1 MNNMRVEIPDD
12 IMKLV
17 SAFADVQTDTVL
29 EHYQNRSQTNAEKI
43 KEDCIVGKL
52 GEFGTYQY
60 FIGRGYACTKPDMNV
75 YVPEDKRFAS
85 DLIGDGKKL
94 CIKSQSIEQ
103 AGRFGLSWVF
113 QNSGEGSGH
122 HDKILDVGG
131 DELFVG
137 CMVDD
142 NIVDI
147 KAIIPMEWV
156 LQCGMLKD
164 PVLVKYHN
172 IKKVLYYKDLR
183 ESLDDLLAR

>member
-60 FIGRGYACTKPDMNV
+60 FIGRRYACTKPDMNV
-75 YVPEDKRFAS
+75 YGPDDKRFTS
-85 DLIGDGKKL
+85 DLIGDGNKL
-94 CIKSQSIEQ
+94 CVKSQSVEQ
-103 AGRFGLSWVF
+103 AGRFGLSWTF
-113 QNSGEGSGH
+113 QYGGNGDGH
-122 HDKILDVGG
+122 HDKILDVSGK
-131 DELFVG
+131 ELFVG
-137 CMVDD
+137 CMVDGR
-142 NIVDI
+142 IVDI
-147 KAIIPMEWV
+147 KVVMPMGDI

-164 PVLVKYHN
+164 PILKKYHG

-183 ESLDDLLAR
+183 ESFDDLIVK